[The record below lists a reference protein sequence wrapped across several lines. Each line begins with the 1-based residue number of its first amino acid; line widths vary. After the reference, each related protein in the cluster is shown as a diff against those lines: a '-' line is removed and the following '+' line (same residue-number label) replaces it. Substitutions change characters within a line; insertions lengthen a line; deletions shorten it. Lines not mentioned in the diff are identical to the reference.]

1 MSEPSV
7 PAPSGA
13 PSPAGT
19 WFKRAFSVSLDPGHI
34 LADERSALEVEGV
47 HAGSDVLKRLLLWR
61 RAALFVSLCFLGP
74 AILLQII
81 NTFVAMGKDGVT
93 GEIAGLQF
101 FGVLGNV
108 ALGLAVFSAFRR
120 WDRWQS
126 SRRVLFWT
134 WIVAFTIPFL
144 TSLVPA
150 SSLYKQFIGSRDAEL
165 MFGLVGALNAV
176 MALAPKALSLVPGL
190 LRAAMVTKALFPGSS
205 APGWLILMGTPFYM
219 LLVFIVLLMPYQLAG
234 GGLLAL
240 AIFAFLGAPIFL
252 IRAGRKLAQP
262 SETEDALAIM
272 KHTKVASLIL
282 NGAGALFLII
292 GLIDAINMLKLNVLD
307 GFIPLVNVVANIF
320 VLSVIGVDATVSA
333 LMRAHVSHETPE
345 QAALRFVYDDRMTEL
360 IRAQESLDALAVEHS
375 PGPRSGTQTS
385 MQPVLT
391 DFDQATHQDPKG
403 KPKP

>member
-19 WFKRAFSVSLDPGHI
+19 WFKRAFSVSLDPVHV
-34 LADERSALEVEGV
+34 LPDERSAIEVERV

-61 RAALFVSLCFLGP
+61 RAALFVGLCFLGP
-74 AILLQII
+74 AILLQVI
-81 NTFVAMGKDGVT
+81 NTFVAMGKEGVT
-93 GEIAGLQF
+93 GEVAGLQF

-134 WIVAFTIPFL
+134 WIVAFMIPFL

-165 MFGLVGALNAV
+165 MFGLAGALNAV
-176 MALAPKALSLVPGL
+176 LALAPKALSLVPGL

-240 AIFAFLGAPIFL
+240 AIFAFLGAPVFL

-262 SETEDALAIM
+262 NETDDALAIM
-272 KHTKVASLIL
+272 KNTKMASLIL

-320 VLSVIGVDATVSA
+320 VLSVIGVDATMSA
-333 LMRAHVSHETPE
+333 LMRAHVSRETPE
-345 QAALRFVYDDRMTEL
+345 QAALRFVYDDRMSEL

-375 PGPRSGTQTS
+375 PEARSGTQTS

-391 DFDQATHQDPKG
+391 DFDQDTRPGSKG